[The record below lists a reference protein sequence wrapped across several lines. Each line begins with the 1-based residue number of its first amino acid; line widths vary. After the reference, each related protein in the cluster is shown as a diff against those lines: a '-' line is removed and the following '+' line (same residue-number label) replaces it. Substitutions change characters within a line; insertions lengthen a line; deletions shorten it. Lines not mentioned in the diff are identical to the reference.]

1 MEFRVTIYADL
12 YAPDGP
18 NRASSSSSS
27 LLSPRLVRSNPIPTF
42 PFARLLLLAIRF
54 RKFVGRS
61 DTRWK

>member
-54 RKFVGRS
+54 RKFVGSS